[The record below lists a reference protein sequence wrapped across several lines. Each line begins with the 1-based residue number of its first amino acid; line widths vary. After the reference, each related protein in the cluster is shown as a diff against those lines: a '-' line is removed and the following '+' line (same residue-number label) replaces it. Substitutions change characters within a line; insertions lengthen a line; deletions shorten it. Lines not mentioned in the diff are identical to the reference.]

1 MRGVIQYYRLFNV
14 LSLDVASGAIISSLF
29 FAKFYGA
36 SPSFI
41 SLLSLGLTV
50 WLIYTA
56 DRLLDVWDAKGE
68 VSSERHQFHKKNQNV
83 LVRWLVVI
91 AIVDAGLIFFMPV
104 LIIKRGLFLSM
115 MVIGYVL
122 LRKNLYIF
130 KEFFVAVLYTAGVI
144 LPAVPATA
152 IHPNGYLPI
161 LQFFLIALLNLIIF
175 SWYERERDLYDKQES
190 IATKIDEPTMKS
202 ILLVLFFVALAI
214 SCGIILLTKAYYVA
228 LVLSVM
234 TGTHLLIV
242 LRKKLF
248 ERNHLYRLV
257 GDAAFLFPLIYI
269 LV

>member
-1 MRGVIQYYRLFNV
+1 MRCVIKYYRLFNI

-41 SLLSLGLTV
+41 SMLSLGLTV

-68 VSSERHQFHKKNQNV
+68 VSSERHQFHRKNQNV
-83 LVRWLVVI
+83 LERYLVFI
-91 AIVDAGLIFFMPV
+91 AIIDAGLIFFMPV
-104 LIIKRGLFLSM
+104 LIIKRGLFLSL

-122 LRKNLYIF
+122 LRKNLYVF

-144 LPAVPATA
+144 LPAVPATS
-152 IHPNGYLPI
+152 INPNGYLPI

-175 SWYERERDLYDKQES
+175 SWYEKERDLYDKQES
-190 IATKIDEPTMKS
+190 IATKMDEQSIRS
-202 ILLVLFFVALAI
+202 ILLALFFMAFAI
-214 SCGIILLTKAYYVA
+214 SCSIILLTKAYHVA
-228 LVLSVM
+228 LVLTVM
-234 TGTHLLIV
+234 TVTHLLIF
-242 LRKKLF
+242 LHKKLF
-248 ERNHLYRLV
+248 ERNYLYRLA

-269 LV
+269 LL